1 MAKSIGARSTL
12 YLTRDQAD
20 RLLADEQLTLGE
32 RTRIYVLDQPL
43 TAAQLERIVAAEANP
58 ASTDERVNG

>member
-20 RLLADEQLTLGE
+20 RLLADEQLTIGE
-32 RTRIYVLDQPL
+32 RTRIYVIDQPL
-43 TAAQLERIVAAEANP
+43 TAAQLERIVAIEGDHV
-58 ASTDERVNG
+58 STD